1 MTLIK
6 DSIFCRFFI
15 VTFLFPRTW
24 LLYVA
29 SVLIGAGAAAI
40 WTGQGNYL
48 TVNSDST
55 TISRNS
61 GVFWAMLQC
70 RLEYLLYQILSTAL
84 IALKFSKENKLVAL
98 INLRLRTRN
107 AQVQQGLNK
116 LYFYIISRPVFRNKR
131 TKKQIFA
138 FTIL

>member
-1 MTLIK
+1 MGVLCGAFRSNATTRKECHIIAVVTTDGRTYCNSYAKRKKRISLVESPHLVK
-6 DSIFCRFFI
+6 LVPKVGIFKNVSCVCKTYYVYLLYRFFI

-24 LLYVA
+24 LLYAA

-48 TVNSDST
+48 TLNSDAD

-70 RLEYLLYQILSTAL
+70 R
-84 IALKFSKENKLVAL
+84 
-98 INLRLRTRN
+98 
-107 AQVQQGLNK
+107 
-116 LYFYIISRPVFRNKR
+116 
-131 TKKQIFA
+131 
-138 FTIL
+138 

>member
-1 MTLIK
+1 MVPFITLSRGSRIHTYYVVFYENESPRLINNLLLK
-6 DSIFCRFFI
+6 NKSYCRFFI

-48 TVNSDST
+48 TLNSDAD

-70 RLEYLLYQILSTAL
+70 RYVTTIWLVCID
-84 IALKFSKENKLVAL
+84 LKF
-98 INLRLRTRN
+98 
-107 AQVQQGLNK
+107 
-116 LYFYIISRPVFRNKR
+116 YFYLFRVVAIIQMDLKN
-131 TKKQIFA
+131 
-138 FTIL
+138 